1 MTGEREVDV
10 VSASRAD
17 DLAYEALED
26 VGRLSAALPEVR
38 LVGGQM
44 VQLLVHAFP
53 NSRTTVRR
61 TADADAA
68 LPPEVAASGQAERVL
83 REMAYEP
90 ESGNRYL
97 RGGRAI
103 DLLVPSGGR
112 FEQQIHGG
120 RAYDAVPGL
129 MLAMAEPGIA
139 LTVRIG
145 YSDDRTSSCEVH
157 VPGVEAAVVLKAL
170 ATADRAR
177 DSDLIDLTNLLEI
190 VADGQWPRFGGWRLQ
205 HPPLIGARL
214 DAARALHA
222 LARRLR
228 PSGHPSVATQRL
240 VALIRTFVADPDQA
254 KQN

>member
-1 MTGEREVDV
+1 MTGEREVNV

-26 VGRLSAALPEVR
+26 VGRLSAALPDVR

-44 VQLLVHAFP
+44 VQLLLQAFP
-53 NSRTTVRR
+53 SPRAAIRR

-68 LPPEVAASGQAERVL
+68 VQPEVAASGRAERVL
-83 REMAYEP
+83 RDLDYKP

-97 RGGRAI
+97 RGERAI

-112 FEQQIHGG
+112 FEQQIYDG

-129 MLAMAEPGIA
+129 MLAMAGPPIA
-139 LTVRIG
+139 LTVHVV
-145 YSDDRTSSCEVH
+145 YSDDRVSSCDVQ

-190 VADGQWPRFGGWRLQ
+190 VADGEWERFGGWRLNEAA
-205 HPPLIGARL
+205 LFGARG

-228 PSGHPSVATQRL
+228 PIGHPSVATQRL
-240 VALIRTFVADPDQA
+240 VALIRTYVRAPDQT
-254 KQN
+254 